1 MPVMKSFLA
10 AVIAASITASAVA
23 APQQVNGRAKNGFRA
38 DYLSELDDVQSKILD
53 LAAAT
58 PENKFDWRPAKGVRS
73 IGEVYLH
80 MAGGNYF
87 LPTFIGVKPPADMPK
102 DIESLKGKA
111 RVISELRKS
120 FAHLRNTAVNT
131 TDAELDKRVKM
142 FGGEVSERFV
152 FVRTLNHLHEHLGQ
166 AIAYARMNGVVPPWS
181 Q

>member
-1 MPVMKSFLA
+1 MTLMKSLLA
-10 AVIAASITASAVA
+10 TAVAALIAVSAAA
-23 APQQVNGRAKNGFRA
+23 APQQNGTARTSFRA
-38 DYLSELDDVQSKILD
+38 DFLSEVDEVESKVLD

-58 PENKFDWRPAKGVRS
+58 PEEKFDWRPAKGIRS

-111 RVISELRKS
+111 RIIAELRKS
-120 FAHLRNTAVNT
+120 FNQVRTAVQNT
-131 TDAELDKRVKM
+131 TDADLDKRVKM
-142 FGGEVSERFV
+142 FGSDVSERFV
-152 FVRTLNHLHEHLGQ
+152 FVRMLNHLHEHLGQ
-166 AIAYARMNGVVPPWS
+166 SIAYARMNGVVPPWS